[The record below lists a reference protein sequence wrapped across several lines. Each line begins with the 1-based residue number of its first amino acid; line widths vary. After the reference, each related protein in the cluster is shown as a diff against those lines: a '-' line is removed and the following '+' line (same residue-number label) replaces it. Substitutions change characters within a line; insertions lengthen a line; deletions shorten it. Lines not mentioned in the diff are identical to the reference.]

1 MIEGENGQHRSSL
14 GDDEQPLDAGMGGV
28 YVVIPDDADSGSVV

>member
-1 MIEGENGQHRSSL
+1 MIKGENGHDRSYL

-28 YVVIPDDADSGSVV
+28 YVVIPDEADEDLR